1 MRGLP
6 EHVIVVADEVY
17 HHFVESPDYPD
28 SLSYVLAK
36 KNIVIV
42 HSFSKAYGMAGL
54 RLGYG
59 IARPALAN
67 YIAGLLRGFHQN
79 KLALAA
85 GIAACQDQDH
95 VRRCVDFLRGE
106 VRWLCDQFDRLDIK
120 YWKPSTNFIL
130 FETAMPA
137 DELNQKLHERGFLMR
152 AQTGNNLPYAIRVS
166 AGDARGQ
173 SSLHQRAGGDS
184 RRRLSLME
192 SSCDKLAAPTL
203 PVLGACD
210 KLRGGILPTWPA
222 FPNPTHRDLRWVLPA
237 QAGFH
242 RRLNDV
248 RESNTIYSR
257 SLLMPSAVNMRT
269 LLETGVHFGHRTNK
283 WNPKMDEFI
292 FTQRNGIHIIDLQ
305 ITLKNLNSFHD
316 MLANLIAGGG
326 SVLFVGTKRQA
337 QEIVQ
342 READRCGMPYVN
354 YRWLGGTLTNWKTI
368 RSRIDT
374 LNQLEQRRDA
384 GEFDRLT
391 KKEGLVLERKIAK
404 LQLRLG
410 GIREMKRVP
419 DLLVVVDAEREFT
432 AVKEANI
439 LKIPVMAL
447 VDTNA
452 DPDMVDHILPAND
465 DAMRSIRLLIG
476 ALG

>member
-1 MRGLP
+1 
-6 EHVIVVADEVY
+6 
-17 HHFVESPDYPD
+17 
-28 SLSYVLAK
+28 
-36 KNIVIV
+36 
-42 HSFSKAYGMAGL
+42 
-54 RLGYG
+54 
-59 IARPALAN
+59 
-67 YIAGLLRGFHQN
+67 
-79 KLALAA
+79 
-85 GIAACQDQDH
+85 
-95 VRRCVDFLRGE
+95 
-106 VRWLCDQFDRLDIK
+106 
-120 YWKPSTNFIL
+120 
-130 FETAMPA
+130 
-137 DELNQKLHERGFLMR
+137 
-152 AQTGNNLPYAIRVS
+152 
-166 AGDARGQ
+166 
-173 SSLHQRAGGDS
+173 
-184 RRRLSLME
+184 
-192 SSCDKLAAPTL
+192 
-203 PVLGACD
+203 
-210 KLRGGILPTWPA
+210 
-222 FPNPTHRDLRWVLPA
+222 
-237 QAGFH
+237 
-242 RRLNDV
+242 
-248 RESNTIYSR
+248 
-257 SLLMPSAVNMRT
+257 MPSAVNMRT

-305 ITLKNLNSFHD
+305 ITLKNLHSFHD
-316 MLANLIAGGG
+316 KLADLVAGGG

-374 LNQLEQRRDA
+374 LKQLEQRRDA

-410 GIREMKRVP
+410 GIREMQRVP
-419 DLLVVVDAEREFT
+419 DLLIVVDAEREYT

-476 ALG
+476 ALADAVIEGHNLRQSAGIEEEEEEAFVDAFDEELADEDLLGESTLAKLRDTKLFGEDEEAEGEAGENGAEAGDSETSEAAAASETKD

>member
-1 MRGLP
+1 
-6 EHVIVVADEVY
+6 
-17 HHFVESPDYPD
+17 
-28 SLSYVLAK
+28 
-36 KNIVIV
+36 
-42 HSFSKAYGMAGL
+42 
-54 RLGYG
+54 
-59 IARPALAN
+59 
-67 YIAGLLRGFHQN
+67 
-79 KLALAA
+79 
-85 GIAACQDQDH
+85 
-95 VRRCVDFLRGE
+95 
-106 VRWLCDQFDRLDIK
+106 
-120 YWKPSTNFIL
+120 
-130 FETAMPA
+130 
-137 DELNQKLHERGFLMR
+137 
-152 AQTGNNLPYAIRVS
+152 
-166 AGDARGQ
+166 
-173 SSLHQRAGGDS
+173 
-184 RRRLSLME
+184 
-192 SSCDKLAAPTL
+192 
-203 PVLGACD
+203 
-210 KLRGGILPTWPA
+210 
-222 FPNPTHRDLRWVLPA
+222 
-237 QAGFH
+237 
-242 RRLNDV
+242 
-248 RESNTIYSR
+248 
-257 SLLMPSAVNMRT
+257 MPSAVNMRT

-342 READRCGMPYVN
+342 REAARCGMPYVN

-419 DLLVVVDAEREFT
+419 DLLIAVDAEREFT

-476 ALG
+476 ALADAVLEGHNLRQSAGVEEEEAPFFTETYDEELADEDLLGESTLAKLRDSKLFGEEDADAADGEASGDNGADGAKESETAGDSQSSD